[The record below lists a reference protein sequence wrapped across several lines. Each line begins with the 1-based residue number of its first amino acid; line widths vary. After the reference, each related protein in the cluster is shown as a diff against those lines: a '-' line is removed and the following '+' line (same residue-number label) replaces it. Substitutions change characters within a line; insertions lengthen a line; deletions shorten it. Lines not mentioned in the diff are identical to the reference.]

1 MKLTKTAEA
10 QNILFFI
17 DSVCVGAFVDKDKN
31 MHYIVTIDSD
41 IEEADKIKVLNA
53 LRLFKEDG
61 ALVDLEW
68 FDLATEPQEWLEF

>member
-1 MKLTKTAEA
+1 MRRTKTQEA
-10 QNILFFI
+10 QTILFFI
-17 DSVCVGAFVDKDKN
+17 DSVCVGAFVDKEKN

-53 LRLFKEDG
+53 LQLFKEDG

-68 FDLATEPQEWLEF
+68 FDLAVNPKEWLEF